1 MIASLD
7 KINKFYNGTQ
17 VLDNISL
24 TIEDNDRIGL
34 IGRNGCGK
42 STLLKILTG
51 KELPDH
57 IMEGDGS
64 VFVSKATS
72 IGYLEQN
79 SGLDK
84 NNTIIEEMKTAFSE
98 LLSAEER
105 MRFLEN
111 EMHKTEDKS
120 IAEEY
125 TRLSH
130 WFEANEGYLIDVK
143 IKTVLG
149 GMGFSSDRY
158 ESVISELSG
167 GERTRLA
174 IAKLLLENPKLL
186 ILDEPTNHLDFKT
199 VMWLEDYL
207 SGYKGA
213 LLIVSHD
220 RYFLDKLCTS
230 VAEIERGR
238 IRRYKGNYTSFMK
251 QKEEAIARQQKEY
264 DAQQAEIKRLTEF
277 VDSHIVRATSASA
290 AKNKRHAIERIEAEL
305 VEKPL
310 PEEKRIHLDFQY
322 DIVPPIDILSVRNI
336 DLTVGDG
343 AKTLVDSVS
352 FEAKRGEKIAFIG
365 SNGTGKSTMLKV
377 LQNMIPHNKGII
389 DWAENVKISYFDQ
402 EGANLNTE
410 NTVIN
415 ELHNR
420 NRTMLDKEIRGALGR
435 VRLTGE
441 NVFKKVGVISGGE
454 RAKLCFAIMI
464 EERGNV
470 LILDEP
476 TNHLDLVSKEEL
488 EEALCKFDQ
497 TIFFVSHDRY
507 LLNRLATRII
517 EIEDGG
523 IVDYPYGF
531 SEYMNAQREKMKAE
545 EQEIKIK
552 KQKTAEEKNTK
563 VYRTKEQR
571 SADAARKQRIKAIE
585 KEIEELESLQA
596 TLEEEIT
603 LPEITRDYQ
612 LLNEKCMQI
621 EETKNKISE
630 LSDEWIE
637 LSE

>member
-1 MIASLD
+1 
-7 KINKFYNGTQ
+7 
-17 VLDNISL
+17 
-24 TIEDNDRIGL
+24 
-34 IGRNGCGK
+34 
-42 STLLKILTG
+42 
-51 KELPDH
+51 
-57 IMEGDGS
+57 
-64 VFVSKATS
+64 
-72 IGYLEQN
+72 
-79 SGLDK
+79 
-84 NNTIIEEMKTAFSE
+84 
-98 LLSAEER
+98 
-105 MRFLEN
+105 
-111 EMHKTEDKS
+111 
-120 IAEEY
+120 
-125 TRLSH
+125 
-130 WFEANEGYLIDVK
+130 
-143 IKTVLG
+143 
-149 GMGFSSDRY
+149 
-158 ESVISELSG
+158 
-167 GERTRLA
+167 
-174 IAKLLLENPKLL
+174 
-186 ILDEPTNHLDFKT
+186 
-199 VMWLEDYL
+199 
-207 SGYKGA
+207 
-213 LLIVSHD
+213 
-220 RYFLDKLCTS
+220 
-230 VAEIERGR
+230 
-238 IRRYKGNYTSFMK
+238 
-251 QKEEAIARQQKEY
+251 
-264 DAQQAEIKRLTEF
+264 
-277 VDSHIVRATSASA
+277 
-290 AKNKRHAIERIEAEL
+290 
-305 VEKPL
+305 
-310 PEEKRIHLDFQY
+310 
-322 DIVPPIDILSVRNI
+322 
-336 DLTVGDG
+336 
-343 AKTLVDSVS
+343 SVS

-402 EGANLNTE
+402 EGANLNPE

-531 SEYMNAQREKMKAE
+531 AEYMNAQREKMKAE
-545 EQEIKIK
+545 EQEIKIR

>member
-1 MIASLD
+1 MIASLE

-17 VLDNISL
+17 VLDNVSL
-24 TIEDNDRIGL
+24 TVEDNDRIGL

-42 STLLKILTG
+42 STLLRILTG

-57 IMEGDGS
+57 IVEGDGS
-64 VFVSKATS
+64 VFVSKSAS
-72 IGYLEQN
+72 VGYLEQN
-79 SGLDK
+79 GGLDK
-84 NNTIIEEMKTAFSE
+84 NNTVIDEMKTVFSK
-98 LLSAEER
+98 LLSTEER
-105 MRFLEN
+105 LRELEN
-111 EMHKTEDKS
+111 EMHHSDNKAITD
-120 IAEEY
+120 EY
-125 TRLSH
+125 TRLST
-130 WFEANEGYLIDVK
+130 WFEANEGYLIDVR

-149 GMGFSSDRY
+149 GMGFDKDRY
-158 ESVISELSG
+158 DSIISELSG
-167 GERTRLA
+167 GEKTRLA

-207 SGYKGA
+207 QGYKGA
-213 LLIVSHD
+213 LLLVSHD

-238 IRRYKGNYTSFMK
+238 IRRYKGNYTAFTR

-264 DAQQAEIKRLTEF
+264 DAQQAEIKRLSEF
-277 VDSHIVRATSASA
+277 VDKNIVRATSASA
-290 AKNKRHAIERIEAEL
+290 AKSKRHAIERMEL
-305 VEKPL
+305 IEKPL
-310 PEEKRIHLDFQY
+310 PEEKRIHLDFEY
-322 DIVPPIDILSVRNI
+322 DIVPPLDILSVRNI

-343 AKTLVDSVS
+343 EKTLADNVS
-352 FEAKRGEKIAFIG
+352 FEVKRGEKVAFIG
-365 SNGTGKSTMLKV
+365 ANGAGKSTMLKV
-377 LQNMIPHNKGII
+377 LQNIIPHNKGYI

-402 EGANLNTE
+402 ESANLNPE

-420 NRTMLDKEIRGALGR
+420 NRSMLDKEIRGALGR
-435 VRLTGE
+435 VRLVGE

-497 TIFFVSHDRY
+497 TILFVSHDRY

-517 EIEDGG
+517 EIDENG
-523 IVDYPYGF
+523 IEDYPFGF
-531 SEYMNAQREKMKAE
+531 AEYMQAQREKMKAE
-545 EQEIKIK
+545 EVAATEVR
-552 KQKTAEEKNTK
+552 QKSAEEKKTK

-585 KEIEELESLQA
+585 KEIAELEEQQA
-596 TLEEEIT
+596 TLEKEIT
-603 LPEITRDYQ
+603 LPEVTRDYQ
-612 LLNEKCMQI
+612 LLNEKCMLI
-621 EETKNKISE
+621 EEVKTKISD